1 MGTLYIVGNGLDIH
15 YGLKT
20 KVSDFQEIL
29 GTKGVYNE
37 IDNANDVLESYGVNW
52 SGYEEALADI
62 DLDEIELQNLISPDY
77 LSDHES
83 DRDGGILNMQMYLE
97 SINEAIQ
104 SSLREMAELANRET
118 EQRGARGGRNVWP
131 KNGDG
136 ILSFNYTSTL
146 ENLFFIPEG
155 VPICHIHGF
164 HENGEPL
171 IFGYSDMKLDYI
183 RGIEPSIEDWD
194 YYEHMQREAIC
205 DFYYNWRKTL
215 QIEKLRDFL
224 GKCYGIDEVCV
235 LGHSM
240 GMVDLAY
247 MEEIERVV
255 HPAVWKIYCHGD
267 NDVVKF
273 NVKKYSFLS
282 RIQLLYW

>member
-20 KVSDFQEIL
+20 KVEHFQKIL
-29 GTKGVYNE
+29 ETKGVYGE
-37 IDNANDVLESYGVNW
+37 IGNAIDVLAAYGVDW

-62 DLDEIELQNLISPDY
+62 DLSEIELQNLISPDY

-104 SSLREMAELANRET
+104 SSLKEMAEIANRET
-118 EQRGARGGRNVWP
+118 EERGANGEQYTLP
-131 KNGDG
+131 KVGDA
-136 ILSFNYTSTL
+136 ILSFNYTSTI
-146 ENLFFIPEG
+146 ENLFIIPQS

-164 HENGEPL
+164 YENGDPL

-215 QIEKLRDFL
+215 QIEKLRNFL
-224 GKCYGIDEVCV
+224 DKCHGIDEVCV
-235 LGHSM
+235 LGH
-240 GMVDLAY
+240 GLGKVDSAY
-247 MEEIERVV
+247 MEEIEQRV
-255 HPAVWKIYCHGD
+255 HPKVWKIFYHGD
-267 NDVVKF
+267 RDIVLHNIQRYSF
-273 NVKKYSFLS
+273 VKKAQYFP
-282 RIQLLYW
+282 W